1 MRVLIALVALAAMP
15 FAAGV
20 AQGTNPFSDP
30 KNCGTH
36 LSFSDQAAAH
46 RADAALPHGGKHGVM
61 DRPCASPE
69 VPPPLPPPPAPAP
82 ACAVTPP
89 STAGTL
95 TIDGKVSDAAT
106 AGGLANWC
114 IQLTGTINATA
125 MTDANGNYSFRGLPD
140 GEYSVCEELPITWRQ
155 TFPTVAFGGM
165 PCPMGLGWS
174 FPLSGWSASFVN
186 FRNVLQ

>member
-1 MRVLIALVALAAMP
+1 
-15 FAAGV
+15 
-20 AQGTNPFSDP
+20 
-30 KNCGTH
+30 
-36 LSFSDQAAAH
+36 
-46 RADAALPHGGKHGVM
+46 
-61 DRPCASPE
+61 
-69 VPPPLPPPPAPAP
+69 
-82 ACAVTPP
+82 VTPP